1 MSENEQQIDSIFK
14 EMESFLKSQ
23 AREEPIPSQPLYLR
37 TEYKTSLKLTD
48 SEKNVFPVEESFL
61 SAFRETYTDKACT
74 PAVTQSR
81 WCGCTTGSSSFSS
94 WARSA
99 TRSR

>member
-48 SEKNVFPVEESFL
+48 S
-61 SAFRETYTDKACT
+61 
-74 PAVTQSR
+74 
-81 WCGCTTGSSSFSS
+81 
-94 WARSA
+94 
-99 TRSR
+99 